1 MAASGNEVVKLN
13 QLKEYVKF
21 ASDEDAAAYF
31 EPQEEFAVD
40 FSSGDMSDWTFD
52 GDVVIDENTINLT
65 GKLNGAKYISYP
77 DIVDVGTI
85 PKQYAPTTN
94 QSFQIAR
101 LNASGYETGYYTL
114 NIYTD
119 SRLEIVAPNAG
130 GGWCYGFQFV
140 DTSWT
145 FTPVSANIT
154 GEEVLT
160 AAQLKKLIESGSGGG
175 TGGGWL
181 TIMSGNWNNASNK
194 LLALT
199 EVDNIDL
206 DNYSKIAIECKST
219 IYGTQSGRFEFNL
232 PLPSVS
238 DYHAAGNNE
247 FELSGMGWSV
257 GAIDYNAYWVLCVR
271 CVDNYFDSFMTITK
285 VEVM

>member
-13 QLKEYVKF
+13 QLKIYVKF

-31 EPQEEFAVD
+31 EPQQEFAID
-40 FSSGDMSDWTFD
+40 FSSGDMSDWFFD
-52 GDVVIDENTINLT
+52 GDAVIDENTITLT

-94 QSFQIAR
+94 QSFQISR
-101 LNASGYETGYYTL
+101 LNASGYEIGYYTL

-119 SRLEIVAPNAG
+119 GRLEIVAPNAG

-145 FTPVSANIT
+145 FTPVSTNIT

-160 AAQLKKLIESGSGGG
+160 ASQLKNLIESGNGNSGGG
-175 TGGGWL
+175 GGGWTTVFEGSFVCEHYKSL
-181 TIMSGNWNNASNK
+181 DMFFNPNSYSQIRITAKYQRYGDTDSGEF
-194 LLALT
+194 T
-199 EVDNIDL
+199 
-206 DNYSKIAIECKST
+206 
-219 IYGTQSGRFEFNL
+219 FNL
-232 PLPSVS
+232 PGLTSSETVIGMFDLS
-238 DYHAAGNNE
+238 N
-247 FELSGMGWSV
+247 FEYTVTGSMLYGTISLTFDCS
-257 GAIDYNAYWVLCVR
+257 
-271 CVDNYFDSFMTITK
+271 NYSFLTYCTITK